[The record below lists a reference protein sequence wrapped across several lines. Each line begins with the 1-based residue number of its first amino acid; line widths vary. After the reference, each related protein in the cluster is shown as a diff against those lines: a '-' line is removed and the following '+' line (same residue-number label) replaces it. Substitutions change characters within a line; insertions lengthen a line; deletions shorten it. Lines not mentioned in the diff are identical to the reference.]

1 MSIKKALRLG
11 VSLAFAA
18 LFIWLI
24 AGQVNLDDLRRA
36 FTGSLPVWLAVGL
49 LAFLFGYA
57 CRIQRWRLMLQID
70 NSQLGWTHCAGPLMA
85 SFAAN
90 NVLPFRAGD
99 VLRAFAFNRQLGVSS
114 GVVIA
119 SLFVER
125 LLDLLLVLVLL
136 LYALAWFNLDSQHL
150 AGIGSLALAG
160 IIAGVLLLLLF
171 PGLFAP
177 LLLACGKV
185 AQKIVPGIGGKLLHE
200 LEKGLAAL
208 RHLAKGGFMFRLLI
222 WSASVWI
229 AEGCLFWCAG
239 LALPTLAN
247 AAAGW
252 LALPVATLATLIPS
266 TPGYVGTFD
275 YFTIQAMTAL
285 DNGVAQATAYA
296 LLVHLLLW
304 LPPTLIGGL
313 YLLIVPSKIKP
324 NSIQVSEA

>member
-1 MSIKKALRLG
+1 MTLKHITRLC

-24 AGQVNLDDLRRA
+24 VGQVNVEDLKNA
-36 FTGSLPVWLAVGL
+36 FNGTVPSWLGVGL
-49 LAFLFGYA
+49 TVFLTGYA

-70 NSQLGWTHCAGPLMA
+70 NADLKWRHCAGPLFA

-99 VLRAFAFNRQLGVSS
+99 VMRAFAFKRQLGVSS

-119 SLFVER
+119 TLFVER
-125 LLDLLLVLVLL
+125 LLDLLLVLILL
-136 LYALAWFNLDSQHL
+136 LAALAWFDLESQRL

-160 IIAGVLLLLLF
+160 IVFMVLLFLLF
-171 PGLFAP
+171 PAIFAP
-177 LLLACGKV
+177 LVMACGKLIHK
-185 AQKIVPGIGGKLLHE
+185 AAPGFGGKLMHE
-200 LEKGLAAL
+200 LQKGLTAL
-208 RHLAKGGFMFRLLI
+208 QHLSKGGFMVRLLI
-222 WSASVWI
+222 WSAAVWLM
-229 AEGCLFWCAG
+229 EGCLFWCAG
-239 LALPTLAN
+239 LALSSLTE

-285 DNGVAQATAYA
+285 GNGVAQATAYA
-296 LLVHLLLW
+296 LLVHVLLW
-304 LPPTLIGGL
+304 LPPTLIGGA
-313 YLLIVPSKIKP
+313 YLLIFPAKINKG
-324 NSIQVSEA
+324 S